1 MKPNPEMAGT
11 TSTPFDTAVM
21 NDLDGFHF
29 IADVIDRAPAL
40 ESPDGLSQAEAQTKG

>member
-1 MKPNPEMAGT
+1 MNPNLEMTGT

-21 NDLDGFHF
+21 NALDGFHF
-29 IADVIDRAPAL
+29 IADVINKVPAM